1 MSERALGFVEEWIAE
16 HIDGKADAPD
26 GDGDGA
32 QAKACAAQCLQAAQA
47 QGISELEIKES
58 IENLTEFMAA
68 AIEEAGERGPGD
80 DLADEDD

>member
-26 GDGDGA
+26 GDGDDA
-32 QAKACAAQCLQAAQA
+32 QAKACASQCLQAAQA

-58 IENLTEFMAA
+58 IEDLTAFMAA
-68 AIEEAGERGPGD
+68 AIEEASERGPG

>member
-1 MSERALGFVEEWIAE
+1 MSAHSDLSRSGLPNTSTAKWTLPTAMS
-16 HIDGKADAPD
+16 
-26 GDGDGA
+26 A
-32 QAKACAAQCLQAAQA
+32 QAKACASQCLQAAQA

-58 IENLTEFMAA
+58 IEDLTAFMAA